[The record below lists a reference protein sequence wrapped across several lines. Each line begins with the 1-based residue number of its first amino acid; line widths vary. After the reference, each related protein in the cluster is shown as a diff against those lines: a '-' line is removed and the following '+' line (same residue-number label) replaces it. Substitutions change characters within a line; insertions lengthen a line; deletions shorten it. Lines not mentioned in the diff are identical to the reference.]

1 MQLGVNGNKNHS
13 SFFLSTHLSF
23 CRARIYNTH
32 LGYYSLLFTHFTFCF
47 QASPC
52 FSPQSP
58 LNKHKSA
65 LSWFPPFPPIRLA
78 GVWSGGRGRDTD
90 FSVSPNSTLN
100 EIKTYNKIFAYA
112 HSGRPEASLV
122 EVRPMMYSCFMLW
135 WKTKNLYSRSV
146 LSFHLSP
153 ARSVWLT
160 WGACLALVGY
170 EWMFAQ
176 LIKI

>member
-1 MQLGVNGNKNHS
+1 MPPCKLASSNSADFHSFIYTLRIPDKGGDKERNKSIGHSLCAETCQVIRWWPDPHGENRHSIELPQCLSGRAERPGDSPHAGSLPSSQSMQLGVNGNKNHS

-78 GVWSGGRGRDTD
+78 GV
-90 FSVSPNSTLN
+90 
-100 EIKTYNKIFAYA
+100 
-112 HSGRPEASLV
+112 
-122 EVRPMMYSCFMLW
+122 
-135 WKTKNLYSRSV
+135 
-146 LSFHLSP
+146 
-153 ARSVWLT
+153 
-160 WGACLALVGY
+160 
-170 EWMFAQ
+170 
-176 LIKI
+176 